1 MLNTITI
8 MIERRTDV
16 NLFCGFFILP
26 CYPKKVED
34 DS

>member
-16 NLFCGFFILP
+16 DLSAFFYIAMLS
-26 CYPKKVED
+26 KE
-34 DS
+34 SGG